1 MSGDRGW
8 GVANGD
14 SGGGAVTLLRKI
26 SQGTDDG
33 PWGNAFTGEGW
44 CTVRMCQGRG
54 RAQPVT
60 SGSPQTL

>member
-33 PWGNAFTGEGW
+33 PWGNAFMGEGW
-44 CTVRMCQGRG
+44 CTAGRC
-54 RAQPVT
+54 
-60 SGSPQTL
+60 